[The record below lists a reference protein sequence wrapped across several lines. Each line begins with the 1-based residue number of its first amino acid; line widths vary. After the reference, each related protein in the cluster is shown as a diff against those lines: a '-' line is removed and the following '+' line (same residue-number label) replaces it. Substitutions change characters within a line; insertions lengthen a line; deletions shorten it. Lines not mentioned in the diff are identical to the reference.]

1 MNIINHDRTP
11 EIIQQMKDIGMSSI
25 DLHNCIKALGKERMI
40 LMLLVDSLPMEYIEE
55 VVQHKKEDW
64 G

>member
-1 MNIINHDRTP
+1 MSVINHEKTP
-11 EIIQQMKDIGMSSI
+11 EILRQMKDINMSAVDI
-25 DLHNCIKALGKERMI
+25 HTCIKALGMEKMI
-40 LMLLVDSLPMEYIEE
+40 LMLLVDTMPMDYIDQ

>member
-1 MNIINHDRTP
+1 MNIINHEKTP
-11 EIIQQMKDIGMSSI
+11 EILRQMKEIGMSGY
-25 DLHNCIKALGKERMI
+25 DLYICIKALKKEKMI
-40 LMLLVDSLPMEYIEE
+40 LMLLVDSMPMEYIEE